1 MKMNIKV
8 NLTYEQTK
16 ALIALGMTQF
26 KQNLDDYHTVENR
39 VRSNIDRIS
48 GSIFYINENYDEDA
62 PQFLKSIIEEC
73 NELFEN
79 ELVDRYYWN
88 DNFEQKERLIAIKHK
103 AEFLIDN
110 EEEHNKQ
117 DLNYPDK
124 MKDLSD
130 IFIFELNK

>member
-1 MKMNIKV
+1 MKMNIKI
-8 NLTYEQTK
+8 NLTYEETK
-16 ALIALGMTQF
+16 ALVVLGMTQF
-26 KQNLDDYHTVENR
+26 QQNIDDYNKVENR

-48 GSIFYINENYDEDA
+48 GSILYLVENYDEDA
-62 PQFLKSIIEEC
+62 PLFLNEIMRDC
-73 NELFEN
+73 DELFEN
-79 ELVDRYYWN
+79 ELVNRYYWN

-103 AEFLIDN
+103 AEFIIDN
-110 EEEHNKQ
+110 EEEHNNQ

>member
-8 NLTYEQTK
+8 NLTYEQIK

-62 PQFLKSIIEEC
+62 PQFLKGIIEDC
-73 NELFEN
+73 DELFEN
-79 ELVDRYYWN
+79 KLVNIYYWN